1 MLVEVL
7 QQQQEIVCLQG
18 YTIGG
23 SRSINIYVGA
33 DIGHQHIQVTA
44 GMYPKAGA
52 YSRILSLVCVHE
64 L

>member
-7 QQQQEIVCLQG
+7 QQQQKIICLQG

-23 SRSINIYVGA
+23 SRNTNIYVGA
-33 DIGHQHIQVTA
+33 DIGHQHIEITA

-52 YSRILSLVCVHE
+52 YRRILHLVSVPE